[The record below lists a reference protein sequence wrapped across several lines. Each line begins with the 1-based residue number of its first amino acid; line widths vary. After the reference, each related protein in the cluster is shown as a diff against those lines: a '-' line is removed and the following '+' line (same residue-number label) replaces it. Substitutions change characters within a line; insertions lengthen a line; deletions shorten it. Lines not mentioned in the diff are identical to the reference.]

1 MAYVPKSSLRRTACD
16 RCRAQKLR
24 CLRDGTQPKCTRCT
38 RLGVAC
44 EVGRAGRPGRPRR
57 PGVTTTAASSSSTS
71 GDMRPADGS
80 DETVQNATDASSQ
93 DRVLG
98 NEYLPQRGGD
108 YFLDDFTGEDGDDT
122 NSQLAMSP
130 PPRQDDAIAST
141 SGNQEVTTSRSFFG
155 HGAEFTGSV
164 DQHGCLRELSRLN
177 IDLHAQTTVLRENR
191 ASVNVAMLVTAT
203 HPPEGDGV
211 TTICERALNF
221 TQKFHA
227 IIDNL
232 DSILKNQSRVYEPSG
247 PLFDYAEEPL
257 LADMFA
263 ALDPSIAMSEDFAY
277 TTGHDEGSSSP
288 SPDTPVVLLLVSCY
302 VQIIELFET
311 IFMHIHLRLK
321 HLDTDPIPSFDPAK
335 GLRIGSFYSF
345 DGRLESIIY
354 TQVVACLLDRV
365 ERGLG
370 LLPDQQRHNHPSR
383 GFGGRTRRG
392 LLSRPHHF
400 DLLQREL
407 GQKGPGASAR
417 PRALRDSVENARL
430 IMATDTSW

>member
-57 PGVTTTAASSSSTS
+57 PGLTTTAASSDFTN
-71 GDMRPADGS
+71 
-80 DETVQNATDASSQ
+80 EVQDATDAPSQ
-93 DRVLG
+93 GPVLG
-98 NEYLPQRGGD
+98 NDESLTLGVGQ
-108 YFLDDFTGEDGDDT
+108 FLGDFTGEGGG
-122 NSQLAMSP
+122 SSLPSAMSP
-130 PPRQDDAIAST
+130 PRRDDVITST
-141 SGNQEVTTSRSFFG
+141 FGNQEVAANRSCFG
-155 HGAEFTGSV
+155 HGAEYTGSV

-177 IDLHAQTTVLRENR
+177 IDLHAQTTTLRENR
-191 ASVNVAMLVTAT
+191 TSMSIAMLVTAT
-203 HPPEGDGV
+203 HSSERDGV

-221 TQKFHA
+221 AQKFHA

-232 DSILKNQSRVYEPSG
+232 DSILKNRSRVYEPSG
-247 PLFDYAEEPL
+247 PPFDYAEDPS

-263 ALDPSIAMSEDFAY
+263 GQDPSIAMSEDFAY
-277 TTGHDEGSSSP
+277 TIAHDEGSSSP
-288 SPDTPVVLLLVSCY
+288 SPDTPVALLLVSCY

-311 IFMHIHLRLK
+311 IFVHIHRRLRY
-321 HLDTDPIPSFDPAK
+321 LDTDPIPSFDRAK
-335 GLRIGSFYSF
+335 GLRIGAFYSF
-345 DGRLESIIY
+345 DGRMESIIY
-354 TQVVACLLDRV
+354 AQVVACLLDRV

-370 LLPDQQRHNHPSR
+370 LLPDQERYNGPGA
-383 GFGGRTRRG
+383 GFGGRARSG

-407 GQKGPGASAR
+407 DEKGPGPSAR
-417 PRALRDSVENARL
+417 PRALRDTVENARL

>member
-44 EVGRAGRPGRPRR
+44 EVGRAGQPGRPRR
-57 PGVTTTAASSSSTS
+57 SGATATAASSASTS
-71 GDMRPADGS
+71 EDMRPADGS
-80 DETVQNATDASSQ
+80 DEAVQNATGASSQ
-93 DRVLG
+93 DHVLG
-98 NEYLPQRGGD
+98 DEYLALGDGGRLLGD
-108 YFLDDFTGEDGDDT
+108 STGDDGDGT
-122 NSQLAMSP
+122 NLQSAMP
-130 PPRQDDAIAST
+130 PQPRQDDAIAST
-141 SGNQEVTTSRSFFG
+141 SGNQEVATSRSYFG
-155 HGAEFTGSV
+155 HGAELTASV

-191 ASVNVAMLVTAT
+191 ASVNVATLVTAT
-203 HPPEGDGV
+203 RPPEGDGV
-211 TTICERALNF
+211 TICERALIF
-221 TQKFHA
+221 AQKFHA

-247 PLFDYAEEPL
+247 PLFDYAEDPL

-263 ALDPSIAMSEDFAY
+263 SLDPSIAMSEDFAC
-277 TTGHDEGSSSP
+277 TAGLDEGSSPP

-311 IFMHIHLRLK
+311 IFVLIHRRLK
-321 HLDTDPIPSFDPAK
+321 CLGTDPIPSFDPAK
-335 GLRIGSFYSF
+335 GLRIGAFYSF

-370 LLPDQQRHNHPSR
+370 LLPDQQRHNDQGP
-383 GFGGRTRRG
+383 GFGGRTRCG

-417 PRALRDSVENARL
+417 PQALRDSVENARL
-430 IMATDTSW
+430 IMATDRSW